1 MPSIGPKGSSA
12 SGSRGC
18 SKVGENKGW
27 EDLGGKNSWPVLLHR
42 DAGSTTGPQN
52 PPTEYDPVSESV
64 ALGARLGGLVIL
76 ALHSLARLQQRV
88 LMSSKL
94 SGAFALWVP
103 NLLTR
108 WSHR

>member
-1 MPSIGPKGSSA
+1 MPSIEPKGSSA

-27 EDLGGKNSWPVLLHR
+27 EDLGRKNSWPVLSHR

-52 PPTEYDPVSESV
+52 PPTEYGPVNESV

-76 ALHSLARLQQRV
+76 ALQFTSTVTTASADV
-88 LMSSKL
+88 IKAEWGICTTGS
-94 SGAFALWVP
+94 
-103 NLLTR
+103 
-108 WSHR
+108 